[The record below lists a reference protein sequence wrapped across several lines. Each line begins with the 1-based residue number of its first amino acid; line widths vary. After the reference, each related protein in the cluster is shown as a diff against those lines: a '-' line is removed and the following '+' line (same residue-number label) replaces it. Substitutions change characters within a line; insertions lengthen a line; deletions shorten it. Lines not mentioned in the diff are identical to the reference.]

1 MASRHCAVGEMR
13 IGPDDGLELLP
24 MDRPDSLTASEIQL
38 VRESYELVSIG
49 RRFAQKFYDRLFA
62 TAPEIRALFPA
73 DISLQVAKL
82 TEMLATLVERLD
94 RPHELATALGNLGT
108 RHREYGVSDAH
119 FAPVGRALFDTLAAE
134 VGPRFD
140 EPTRRAWIALYALA
154 AAWMRHAGEGGA

>member
-1 MASRHCAVGEMR
+1 
-13 IGPDDGLELLP
+13 
-24 MDRPDSLTASEIQL
+24 
-38 VRESYELVSIG
+38 
-49 RRFAQKFYDRLFA
+49 YDRLFA